1 MNMGGPAYH
10 VSLLSGLLDPA
21 SYQTLLVSGN
31 VGRGEASMDWVA
43 DSYGTKIR
51 MLPSLRPE
59 LHPMHDVLALRELV
73 RIARAFRPDV
83 VHTHTS
89 KAGFLGRLAAVALR
103 PRPVII
109 HTYHGHVLEGYFGPG
124 RSALYRGLE
133 NLMGRVSNRLIGV
146 SAATV
151 NDLVRLGVAPREKF
165 EVIPLGLDLEPF
177 LSLTPPAGD
186 GFREELG
193 ARPSDVLLVYV
204 GRIAPI
210 KRLDLMLR
218 ALSEAREHS
227 SQLRLALVGDGES
240 RTALEAVA
248 KQLGIDDIA
257 HFLGYRRDLP
267 EIAAAADVGVLSSD
281 NEGTPVSLIQMAA
294 AARPLISTRVG
305 GVPDVVTATSGITVP
320 PGDHLPLSK
329 AFVTLGRD
337 PALRRQMGRSA
348 REHVRERFS
357 SIRLL
362 ADVDA
367 LYRRLVCLAP
377 PGPPLG
383 NSTSN
388 AKSSL
393 SVAPAHDGPT
403 LD

>member
-21 SYQTLLVSGN
+21 AYQTLLVSGH
-31 VGRGEASMDWVA
+31 VGKGEASMDWVA
-43 DSYGTKIR
+43 DSYGAKTR

-59 LHPMHDVLALRELV
+59 LHPMHDFRALRELV
-73 RIARAFRPDV
+73 RIGRAFRPDV

-89 KAGFLGRLAAVALR
+89 KAGLLGRLAAVALR
-103 PRPVII
+103 PRPVIV

-124 RSALYRGLE
+124 RTALYRGLE
-133 NLMGRVSNRLIGV
+133 TRMARVSDRLIGV

-177 LSLTPPAGD
+177 LSLNSSSGD

-193 ARPSDVLLVYV
+193 VLPSDVLFVYV

-218 ALSEAREHS
+218 ALSEARKHS

-240 RTALEAVA
+240 RIALEALA
-248 KQLGIDDIA
+248 KQLGIERVA

-267 EIAAAADVGVLSSD
+267 EIAAAADVGVVSSD

-305 GVPDVVTATSGITVP
+305 GVPDVVTKTNGITVP
-320 PGDHLPLSK
+320 PGDYRALGK
-329 AFVTLGRD
+329 AFVTLARE
-337 PALRRQMGRSA
+337 PELRSQMGRSA
-348 REHVRERFS
+348 REHVRDRYS
-357 SIRLL
+357 ATRLL

-367 LYRRLVCLAP
+367 LYRRLGCRP
-377 PGPPLG
+377 PG
-383 NSTSN
+383 
-388 AKSSL
+388 
-393 SVAPAHDGPT
+393 
-403 LD
+403 

>member
-1 MNMGGPAYH
+1 MGGPAYH

-21 SYQTLLVSGN
+21 AYQTLLVSGH
-31 VGRGEASMDWVA
+31 VGKGEASMDWVA
-43 DSYGTKIR
+43 DSYGAKTR

-59 LHPMHDVLALRELV
+59 LHPMHDFRALRELV
-73 RIARAFRPDV
+73 RIGRAFRPDV

-89 KAGFLGRLAAVALR
+89 KAGLLGRLAAVALR
-103 PRPVII
+103 PRPVIV

-124 RSALYRGLE
+124 RTALYRGLE
-133 NLMGRVSNRLIGV
+133 TRMARVSDRLIGV

-177 LSLTPPAGD
+177 LSLNSSSGD

-193 ARPSDVLLVYV
+193 VLPSDVLFVYV

-218 ALSEAREHS
+218 ALSEARKHS

-240 RTALEAVA
+240 RIALEALA
-248 KQLGIDDIA
+248 KQLGIERVA

-267 EIAAAADVGVLSSD
+267 EIAAAADVGVVSSD

-305 GVPDVVTATSGITVP
+305 GVPDVVTKTNGITVP
-320 PGDHLPLSK
+320 PGDYRALGK
-329 AFVTLGRD
+329 AFVTLARD
-337 PALRRQMGRSA
+337 PELRSQMGRSA
-348 REHVRERFS
+348 REHVRDRYS
-357 SIRLL
+357 ATRLL

-367 LYRRLVCLAP
+367 LYRRLGCRP
-377 PGPPLG
+377 PG
-383 NSTSN
+383 
-388 AKSSL
+388 
-393 SVAPAHDGPT
+393 
-403 LD
+403 